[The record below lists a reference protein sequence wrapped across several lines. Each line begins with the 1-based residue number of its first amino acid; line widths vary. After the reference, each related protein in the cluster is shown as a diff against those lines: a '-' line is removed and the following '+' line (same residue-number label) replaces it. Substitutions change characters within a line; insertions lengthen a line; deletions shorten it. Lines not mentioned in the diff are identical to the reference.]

1 MRTLVISTTAAA
13 IALAALAGC
22 TSRQV
27 YGGLQSMQ
35 RNQCLEQQDTGLRE
49 RCLAAADP
57 TYDEYA
63 RQR

>member
-1 MRTLVISTTAAA
+1 MRTLVLSTAGAA

-27 YGGLQSMQ
+27 YGSLQSMQ
-35 RNQCLEQQDTGLRE
+35 RNQCYAQQDAGLRE

>member
-1 MRTLVISTTAAA
+1 MRNLVLWTTVTALG
-13 IALAALAGC
+13 LAAMAGC

-27 YGGLQSMQ
+27 YGSLQSMQ
-35 RNQCLEQQDTGLRE
+35 RNQCFEQQDAGLRE

>member
-1 MRTLVISTTAAA
+1 MRALVLSTTVAA
-13 IALAALAGC
+13 IVLAALGGC

-27 YGGLQSMQ
+27 YGSLQSMQ
-35 RNQCLEQQDTGLRE
+35 RNHCYEQQDTGLRE

-63 RQR
+63 RRR

>member
-1 MRTLVISTTAAA
+1 MRTLALSTVVAA

-27 YGGLQSMQ
+27 YGSLQSMQ
-35 RNQCLEQQDTGLRE
+35 RNQCFEQQDTGLRE

-57 TYDEYA
+57 TYDEFA